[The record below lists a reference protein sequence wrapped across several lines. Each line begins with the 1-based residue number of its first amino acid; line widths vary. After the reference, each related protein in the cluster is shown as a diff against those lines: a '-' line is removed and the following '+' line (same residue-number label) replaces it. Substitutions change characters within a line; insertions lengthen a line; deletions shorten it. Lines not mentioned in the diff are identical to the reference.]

1 MKKSRTL
8 VFGLALLTGLLGAN
22 AWLPVALP
30 APLGA
35 QAPSAVVETAATP
48 ATAADITGSGTRW
61 KRWACFSCFG
71 VGLAITNSPLAI
83 VGGLVLVGCAKA
95 CF

>member
-8 VFGLALLTGLLGAN
+8 VLGLALFSGLLGAN
-22 AWLPVALP
+22 AGPPGASP

-35 QAPSAVVETAATP
+35 QAPSAVAEIAAAP

-61 KRWACFSCFG
+61 KRWACFTCFG

-83 VGGLVLVGCAKA
+83 VGGLVLAGCAAA